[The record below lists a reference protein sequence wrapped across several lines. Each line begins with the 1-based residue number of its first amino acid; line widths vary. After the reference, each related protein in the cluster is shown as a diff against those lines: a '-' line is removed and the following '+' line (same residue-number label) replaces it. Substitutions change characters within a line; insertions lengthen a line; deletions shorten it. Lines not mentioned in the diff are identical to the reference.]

1 MGAEIV
7 KAVSRPIES
16 AVHDCSQ
23 ISSESD
29 CESGCCRAHWK
40 TVGADGD
47 EEIEIEVNEDEPVVH
62 CRVIRDDEGRV
73 DSTPP

>member
-7 KAVSRPIES
+7 KAVSRPFES

-29 CESGCCRAHWK
+29 CESGCCKAHWK
-40 TVGADGD
+40 TVGADS
-47 EEIEIEVNEDEPVVH
+47 EQEMTMEVNEV
-62 CRVIRDDEGRV
+62 
-73 DSTPP
+73 T

>member
-7 KAVSRPIES
+7 KAVSRPFEG

-29 CESGCCRAHWK
+29 CESGCCKAHWK
-40 TVGADGD
+40 TVGADS
-47 EEIEIEVNEDEPVVH
+47 EQEATIAVNEEV
-62 CRVIRDDEGRV
+62 
-73 DSTPP
+73 T